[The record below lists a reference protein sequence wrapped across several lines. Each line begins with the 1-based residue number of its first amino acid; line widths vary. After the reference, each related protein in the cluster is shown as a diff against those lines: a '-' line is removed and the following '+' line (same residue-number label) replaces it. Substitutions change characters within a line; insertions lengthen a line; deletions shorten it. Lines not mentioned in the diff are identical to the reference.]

1 MIKIKSVILPISNF
15 RITNILNKNM
25 HYKQLLF
32 TTALLTAMQASAQ
45 ITVNV
50 NTTQKGHEVSP
61 DLYGIFYEDI
71 NHAADGGL
79 YAELVRNRS
88 FEDNTKAAE
97 HWSTVGQAAMQ
108 LTAKGLLNAKQHQ
121 ALLVTFRQSGDGVA
135 NEGFWGIPVVQ
146 GRRYRLS
153 FWAKGKLK
161 GQLRAV
167 LTDASGKQ
175 AFASATFAG
184 TSFGNKWTRY
194 EAELTANGNDNKGQL
209 QLVADGKGQ
218 LAFDVVSLF
227 PPTFRNRQNGLRP
240 EQAGML
246 NDLHPKFLRFP
257 GGCFVEGQESPDNA
271 FRWERTIGP
280 VEQREGH
287 WNVNWGYRTTDGLGF
302 DEYLQLAEDLH
313 AQPLYVVNVGI
324 WHGGFT
330 PLDSIQPWIDETMNA
345 LEYANGPVTS
355 KYGALRA
362 KNGHPEPYNIQ
373 YLEIGN
379 ENN

>member
-1 MIKIKSVILPISNF
+1 
-15 RITNILNKNM
+15 
-25 HYKQLLF
+25 
-32 TTALLTAMQASAQ
+32 
-45 ITVNV
+45 
-50 NTTQKGHEVSP
+50 
-61 DLYGIFYEDI
+61 
-71 NHAADGGL
+71 
-79 YAELVRNRS
+79 
-88 FEDNTKAAE
+88 
-97 HWSTVGQAAMQ
+97 MQ

-121 ALLVTFRQSGDGVA
+121 ALQVTFLQPGDGVA

-146 GRRYRLS
+146 GRRYRLP

-167 LTDASGKQ
+167 LTDATGKL
-175 AFASATFAG
+175 AFTSATFAG
-184 TSFGNKWTRY
+184 KSFGKKWTRY
-194 EAELTANGNDNKGQL
+194 EAELVANGNDDKGQL

-240 EQAGML
+240 ELAGML

-257 GGCFVEGQESPDNA
+257 GGCFVEGQENPDNA

-302 DEYLQLAEDLH
+302 DEYLQLAEDLR

-379 ENN
+379 ENNQPDQRQQSDHYYERFKLFRDAVL

>member
-1 MIKIKSVILPISNF
+1 
-15 RITNILNKNM
+15 M

-32 TTALLTAMQASAQ
+32 TTALLSAMQASAQ

-88 FEDNTKAAE
+88 FEDNVKTAE
-97 HWSTVGQAAMQ
+97 HWSTVGQAALQ
-108 LTAKGLLNAKQHQ
+108 LITKGLLNTKQHQ
-121 ALLVTFRQSGDGVA
+121 ALHVTFRQSGDGVS
-135 NEGFWGIPVVQ
+135 NEGYWGIPVVQ

-161 GQLRAV
+161 GQLRGV
-167 LTDASGKQ
+167 LTDASGKKE
-175 AFASATFAG
+175 FASATFAG
-184 TSFGNKWTRY
+184 KSFGNKWTRY
-194 EAELTANGNDNKGQL
+194 EAELVAKGNDGKGQL
-209 QLVADGKGQ
+209 RLLADGKGQ
-218 LAFDVVSLF
+218 LTFDVVSLF
-227 PPTFRNRQNGLRP
+227 PPTYRNRQNGLRP
-240 EQAGML
+240 ELAGLL

-287 WNVNWGYRTTDGLGF
+287 WNVNWGYRTTDGALCRQRGHLAWRLHTTRLHPVLDRRD
-302 DEYLQLAEDLH
+302 DERTGVCQW
-313 AQPLYVVNVGI
+313 PR
-324 WHGGFT
+324 
-330 PLDSIQPWIDETMNA
+330 DE
-345 LEYANGPVTS
+345 
-355 KYGALRA
+355 
-362 KNGHPEPYNIQ
+362 
-373 YLEIGN
+373 
-379 ENN
+379 

>member
-1 MIKIKSVILPISNF
+1 
-15 RITNILNKNM
+15 M

-50 NTTQKGHEVSP
+50 NTAQKGHEVSP

-88 FEDNTKAAE
+88 FEDNVKTAE
-97 HWSTVGQAAMQ
+97 HWSTVGQAALQ
-108 LTAKGLLNAKQHQ
+108 LTTKGLLNTKQHQ
-121 ALLVTFRQSGDGVA
+121 ALQVTFRQSGDGVA

-175 AFASATFAG
+175 TFASASFAG
-184 TSFGNKWTRY
+184 KSFGKKWTRY
-194 EAELTANGNDNKGQL
+194 EAELTANGNDDKGQL
-209 QLVADGKGQ
+209 QLLADGKGQ

-227 PPTFRNRQNGLRP
+227 PPTFRNRENGLRP
-240 EQAGML
+240 ELAGML

-257 GGCFVEGQESPDNA
+257 RSRGAARRPLECQLGLSHH
-271 FRWERTIGP
+271 RRT
-280 VEQREGH
+280 
-287 WNVNWGYRTTDGLGF
+287 GF
-302 DEYLQLAEDLH
+302 
-313 AQPLYVVNVGI
+313 
-324 WHGGFT
+324 
-330 PLDSIQPWIDETMNA
+330 
-345 LEYANGPVTS
+345 
-355 KYGALRA
+355 
-362 KNGHPEPYNIQ
+362 
-373 YLEIGN
+373 
-379 ENN
+379 